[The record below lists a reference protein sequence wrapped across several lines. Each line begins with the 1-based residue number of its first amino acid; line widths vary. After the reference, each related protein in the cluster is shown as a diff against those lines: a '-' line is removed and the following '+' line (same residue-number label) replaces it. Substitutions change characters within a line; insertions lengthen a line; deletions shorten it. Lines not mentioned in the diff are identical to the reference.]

1 MFTISVQ
8 LDENSVY
15 EFATRWTEQLVN
27 ANYDEAYAMLL
38 HVENYPGRSW
48 LSSPEELRRRINHYG
63 SPTPIPGEPV
73 CEVTSIERAVGER
86 WENDLDLDPCTE
98 RYPGYVGR
106 LDWWL
111 PLNGEWSDLQASFDL
126 VKSGMRV
133 AFVLV
138 ALRVP

>member
-1 MFTISVQ
+1 MFTISAPP
-8 LDENSVY
+8 DKNSVY
-15 EFATRWTEQLVN
+15 EFASRWTEQLVN

-38 HVENYPGRSW
+38 HVENHPGRSW
-48 LSSPEELRRRINHYG
+48 ASSPQDLQSWINHYG
-63 SPTPIPGEPV
+63 SLTPVPGEPV
-73 CEVTSIERAVGER
+73 FEVTSIEQAMGER
-86 WENDLDLDPCTE
+86 WENDLDLEPPIE
-98 RYPGYVGR
+98 RYPGYLGR

-126 VKSGMRV
+126 VKSGLRV